1 MTSPKFKKGFV
12 YGKRTLPANVF
23 YAPLAG
29 CSDFPF
35 RKMSAR
41 YQPGLMFCE
50 MVKMEALIRQ
60 EKNTLAYLDYCQTM
74 RPIGAQIVGSNPALA
89 APCAKIIEDRGFDV
103 VDFNCG
109 CPVDKV
115 TKDGSGSGMLK
126 NPERIGEIISQM
138 VHAVNI
144 PVTVKIRAGWDQES
158 INAVEIAQIA
168 EAAGATAIAI
178 HGRTRS
184 QAYRGKANWD
194 YIKAAKEATS
204 KILVIGNG
212 DLFSA
217 EDAKNMWEHTG
228 CDAVLFARGTMG
240 QPWIAED
247 VLRLFSGENV
257 PQRTVADLYEALQ
270 EHIEHIASYCG
281 EGHKAFVNLRR
292 IGCWYFKRVPNA
304 SKYRAAMSRVN
315 SFAEA
320 HEIMER
326 FSQEVSLNQ
335 VLKKDDGLQAEQE

>member
-1 MTSPKFKKGFV
+1 MTHTRLKKNFH
-12 YGKRTLPANVF
+12 YGKKTLPANVF

-29 CSDFPF
+29 CSDYPF

-74 RPIGAQIVGSNPALA
+74 RPIGAQIVGSNLSLA

-126 NPERIGEIISQM
+126 NPERIGDIISQM
-138 VHAVNI
+138 VNAVSI
-144 PVTVKIRAGWDQES
+144 PVTVKIRAGWDHES

-184 QAYRGKANWD
+184 QAYSGKANWD
-194 YIKAAKEATS
+194 YIKAAKDATS

-217 EDAKNMWEHTG
+217 EDAKNMWEYTG

-247 VLRLFSGENV
+247 VYRLFSGENV
-257 PQRTVADLYEALQ
+257 PQRTVADLYQALQ
-270 EHIEHIASYCG
+270 EHIEHVASYCG

-292 IGCWYFKRVPNA
+292 IGCWYFRRVSNA

-320 HEIMER
+320 GQIMDQ
-326 FSQEVSLNQ
+326 FAQEV
-335 VLKKDDGLQAEQE
+335 VLQQPLAREDKPSIEE